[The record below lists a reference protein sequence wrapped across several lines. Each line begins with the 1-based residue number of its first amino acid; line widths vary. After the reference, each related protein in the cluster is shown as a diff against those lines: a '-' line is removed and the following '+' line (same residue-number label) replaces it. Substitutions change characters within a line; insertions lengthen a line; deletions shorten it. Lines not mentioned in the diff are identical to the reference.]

1 MSNFNDIQLFQQIFV
16 LYRTICTTIEQQEY
30 DPGAYK
36 VLRGLYNQYDCMKSS
51 LVGKIK
57 QAICNNWSQ
66 YDHLLNNSSVTIMD
80 IFSIITDRLK
90 NNPIAMVNI
99 NKLRHLEN
107 IKISD
112 ETYNLVRQIVRN
124 IGILSGAIEQ
134 E

>member
-1 MSNFNDIQLFQQIFV
+1 
-16 LYRTICTTIEQQEY
+16 
-30 DPGAYK
+30 
-36 VLRGLYNQYDCMKSS
+36 
-51 LVGKIK
+51 
-57 QAICNNWSQ
+57 
-66 YDHLLNNSSVTIMD
+66 MD

-99 NKLRHLEN
+99 NKLRPLEN

-112 ETYNLVRQIVRN
+112 ETYNLVRQIVHN